1 MPTAAR
7 RCSTEARNLV
17 KPGRRLAA
25 LAISLCAALLWAPAA
40 AQAVPT
46 IVVSPSLPSP
56 AAVGQTLP
64 ASITL
69 TNASTFE
76 DPSFTVCKAGDGG
89 ACAGQE
95 GIVLT
100 PSCGADVGATCT
112 AGGADPGVFTINGP
126 VLGAQGTTCA
136 DVAFATASIDPAFGS
151 VRFTPTG
158 GLDVRL
164 AMGQS
169 CRLDFTVTVQRLPD
183 KDARADAGVQTV
195 AIATAT
201 ARTYLDALT
210 SGGGS
215 SVATVTPAPPTP
227 PASPAIGGVDPA
239 SPSSDNTPQ
248 VRGSAAAGTVVSVYA
263 AAGCA
268 GAPAAQGTPEAF
280 ASPGL
285 TVTVPENATT
295 TFSANVTDP
304 ATGLVSACSAP
315 STGYT
320 EDSTAP
326 QTTIGAGVP
335 GASVTDLPVFT
346 FASDDPGAGFTC
358 RIDDAPFAPCIS
370 PFQVPELGAGAHT
383 FQVRAVD
390 ALGNVDATPATRTFT
405 LGAAFRPAG
414 LSGCTLRGNDVTG
427 TPDNDTLR
435 GTSRTDVLVGL
446 TGGDL
451 LRGLGGRD
459 CLFGQG
465 GTDRLF
471 GGTNADRLF
480 GGTDN
485 DSLFGEGGNDRLSG
499 EAGRDRL
506 DGGPGDDLLLG
517 GSGPDVL
524 TDRRGTDRLSG
535 GLGIDRIDARDR
547 SPADRRARDRISCGA
562 GRDTVLV
569 DRRDRVARDC
579 ENVRRRSL

>member
-7 RCSTEARNLV
+7 RCTEARSPV
-17 KPGRRLAA
+17 KPGWRLAA
-25 LAISLCAALLWAPAA
+25 LAISMAAALVCAPAA

-46 IVVSPSLPSP
+46 IVVSPSLPSA

-76 DPSFTVCKAGDGG
+76 DPSFTICKAGDGG

-95 GIVLT
+95 GVVLT

-112 AGGADPGVFTINGP
+112 AGGADPGIFTINGP
-126 VLGAQGTTCA
+126 VLGADDTTCA
-136 DVAFATASIDPAFGS
+136 GIAFATASIDPAFGS

-164 AMGQS
+164 AIGQS
-169 CRLDFTVTVQRLPD
+169 CRLDFTVTVERLPG
-183 KDARADAGVQTV
+183 KDARADTGIQTV
-195 AIATAT
+195 AIATAS
-201 ARTYLDALT
+201 ARTYLNALT

-215 SVATVTPAPPTP
+215 SVATIVPAALAPPATP
-227 PASPAIGGVDPA
+227 TLTGVDPA

-248 VRGSAAAGTVVSVYA
+248 VRGSAAAGTVVNVFA

-268 GAPAAQGTPEAF
+268 GAPAAQGTPATF

-285 TVTVPENATT
+285 TVTVSENATT

-304 ATGLVSACSAP
+304 ATGLRSACSAP
-315 STGYT
+315 SAGYA

-346 FASDDPGAGFTC
+346 FASDDPGAGFSC
-358 RIDDAPFAPCIS
+358 RIDDAPFAPCSS
-370 PFQVPELGAGAHT
+370 PFQAPQLSPGAHR
-383 FQVRAVD
+383 FAVRAVD
-390 ALGNVDATPATRTFT
+390 ALGNVDPTPATRTFT
-405 LGAAFRPAG
+405 LGAGFRPAG
-414 LSGCTLRGNDVTG
+414 LGGCTLRGNNLTG

-435 GTSRTDVLVGL
+435 GTSGTDVLAGL
-446 TGGDL
+446 TGSDV

-465 GTDRLF
+465 GTDRLL

-485 DSLFGEGGNDRLSG
+485 DSLAGEGGNDRLSG

-506 DGGPGDDLLLG
+506 DGGPGNDLLLG
-517 GSGPDVL
+517 GSGPDAL
-524 TDRRGTDRLSG
+524 TDRHGTDRLSG
-535 GLGIDRIDARDR
+535 GLGNDRIDARDR
-547 SPADRRARDRISCGA
+547 SRADRRGRDRLSCGA

-579 ENVRRRSL
+579 ENVSRRSL